1 MKVLQSN
8 VFQDV
13 LKADNGSSQQR
24 WRAQTKEKES
34 RKRRK
39 KMRRREIPYVRPT
52 TPRSPLL
59 NTHVIAAHSDVIFL
73 FVLLH
78 PFSGTLFVVRLG
90 GVLIDVKTSKPS
102 LTQNLR
108 CRRIKGCHSINAS
121 IYKDNCGA
129 KNGTL
134 AIFASGEES
143 MVKRLKPLFR
153 RAKVVVEGLVGSG
166 GDV

>member
-1 MKVLQSN
+1 
-8 VFQDV
+8 
-13 LKADNGSSQQR
+13 
-24 WRAQTKEKES
+24 
-34 RKRRK
+34 
-39 KMRRREIPYVRPT
+39 MRRREIPYVRPT